1 MPSRCLGNRL
11 RVRNGPP
18 PRPVRGLAV
27 FPLNPRAGL
36 PSISRPSTGHIFALT
51 LNEFPPRCPTIPG
64 TSVPGACP
72 GAPSLGQRDFSLSL
86 RPSPFLSPPSTKKVH
101 PETSY
106 HKTKAYFRQRTPLY
120 RYFEMWIRAYDSVAS
135 GTRFPCVLRATGNIG
150 PTSGPRGLIGVGTP
164 IRPRAGRCPER
175 DRWPV
180 NSMPGPVHGPAE
192 ARLPH
197 NPPHVHPLD
206 VKKKLN
212 CDWLAFAAISLR
224 RQKGSDAFRRL
235 RKGSLLS
242 CERSVDRRLPQA
254 GPKRLRG
261 PQKSLVF
268 FSGKNAGEQEGE

>member
-1 MPSRCLGNRL
+1 
-11 RVRNGPP
+11 
-18 PRPVRGLAV
+18 
-27 FPLNPRAGL
+27 
-36 PSISRPSTGHIFALT
+36 
-51 LNEFPPRCPTIPG
+51 
-64 TSVPGACP
+64 
-72 GAPSLGQRDFSLSL
+72 
-86 RPSPFLSPPSTKKVH
+86 
-101 PETSY
+101 
-106 HKTKAYFRQRTPLY
+106 
-120 RYFEMWIRAYDSVAS
+120 MWIRAYDSVAS
-135 GTRFPCVLRATGNIG
+135 GTRFPCVFRATGNIG

-175 DRWPV
+175 DRWPM

-192 ARLPH
+192 ARLPR

-212 CDWLAFAAISLR
+212 CYWLAFAAISLR